1 MSGTTGGKILV
12 AELLAR
18 SVDTVFCVPGES
30 YLAALDA
37 FHDVAD
43 RIRLIVCRHE
53 AGAANMAEA
62 WGKLTGAPGICFVTR
77 GPGACHASIGVHTAK
92 QDSTPL
98 ILFVGQV
105 PRDQREREAFQEV
118 DYRATFADLAKWST
132 EIDDPERIPEIVNRA
147 FMVATTGRPG
157 PVVVALPE
165 DVLQAAT
172 TAAITARVP
181 LHAPAPGGGAV
192 EDTLALLATARRPML
207 LLGGS
212 GWTDPGVEAV
222 AEFARTSSI
231 PVVCGWRR
239 QHLFDNRL
247 PQYVGDAGIGVN
259 PALKARIAE
268 SDVVL
273 ALGTRL
279 GDIVTDGYT
288 TLRAPTPA
296 QAIVHVHQEPGEL
309 GRVYVPRLAI
319 QSDPNAFAIALARRC
334 SLDGTR
340 WRNWCEEARADYERW
355 QLPVPFVGPV
365 DMASIVRWL
374 SEHLPDDA
382 IVANGAGN
390 FAAWLHRFF
399 RYKRRATQLA
409 PTSGAMGYG
418 LPAAIAAKLRSPR
431 STVVAWTGDGCF
443 MMAVQELATVV
454 RHEVPVI
461 VVIVNNSSYG
471 TIRMHQE
478 RHYPGRVVATDLVNA
493 DFVSLA
499 GAFGL
504 RGYRVTRTDEFAP
517 AFIDA
522 EASGKAALIEIVLP
536 TAELSPTM
544 KLARTAH
551 HSSSKRTP

>member
-1 MSGTTGGKILV
+1 MAGVTGGEALV

-37 FHDVAD
+37 FHDAED

-62 WGKLTGAPGICFVTR
+62 WGKLTGTPGICFVTR

-105 PRDQREREAFQEV
+105 PRGQSGRESFQEV
-118 DYRATFADLAKWST
+118 DYRATFANLAKWST
-132 EIDDPERIPEIVNRA
+132 EIDDPERIPEVVNRA
-147 FMVATTGRPG
+147 FMVATSGRPG

-165 DVLQAAT
+165 DLLEAT
-172 TAAITARVP
+172 TAATPAVQTRVHP
-181 LHAPAPGGGAV
+181 PAPSEGAV
-192 EDTLALLATARRPML
+192 EETLALLATAVRPIL

-212 GWTDPGVEAV
+212 GWTDAGAQAV
-222 AEFARTSSI
+222 AAFARASDV

-247 PQYVGDAGIGVN
+247 PQYSGDAGLGIN
-259 PALKARIAE
+259 PALKARIAN

-288 TLRAPTPA
+288 TFHAPVPS
-296 QAIVHVHQEPGEL
+296 QALIHVHQDSGEL

-319 QSDPNAFAIALARRC
+319 QSDPNAFAMALARRAD
-334 SLDGTR
+334 LDGAA
-340 WRNWCEEARADYERW
+340 WRSWRESARADYERW

-374 SEHLPDDA
+374 NDHLPDDA

-418 LPAAIAAKLRSPR
+418 LPAAIAAKLRSPQ

-443 MMAVQELATVV
+443 MMAVQELATIA
-454 RHEVPVI
+454 RHEIPVI
-461 VVIVNNSSYG
+461 VVVVNNGSYG

-478 RHYPGRVVATDLVNA
+478 RHYPGRVVATDLTNP
-493 DFVSLA
+493 DFMALA
-499 GAFGL
+499 SAFGM
-504 RGYRVTRTDEFAP
+504 RGYRVTRTDSFAP

-522 EASGKAALIEIVLP
+522 ESSGKAALIEIVLP
-536 TAELSPTM
+536 TAELSPSM
-544 KLARTAH
+544 KLA
-551 HSSSKRTP
+551 

>member
-1 MSGTTGGKILV
+1 MVGTTGGKILV

-77 GPGACHASIGVHTAK
+77 GPGACHASIGVHTAR

-105 PRDQREREAFQEV
+105 PRDQKERGAFQEV
-118 DYRATFADLAKWST
+118 DYRSTFADLAKWST

-147 FMVATTGRPG
+147 FMVATSGRPG

-165 DVLQAAT
+165 DVLQAASDAT
-172 TAAITARVP
+172 TTRPASLCAA
-181 LHAPAPGGGAV
+181 APADGAV
-192 EDTLALLATARRPML
+192 EETLALLATAKRPML

-212 GWTDPGVEAV
+212 GWTDPGVDAV
-222 AEFARTSSI
+222 AEFAQASGV

-247 PQYVGDAGIGVN
+247 PQYVGDAGIGLN
-259 PALKARIAE
+259 PALKSRIAD
-268 SDVVL
+268 SDLVL

-279 GDIVTDGYT
+279 GEIVTDGYT
-288 TLRAPTPA
+288 TFRVPTPA

-319 QSDPNAFAIALARRC
+319 QCDPNAFAIALTKRSR
-334 SLDGTR
+334 LDGTP
-340 WRNWCEEARADYERW
+340 WRNWCEAARADYEHW
-355 QLPVPFVGPV
+355 QSPVPFVGPV

-374 SEHLPDDA
+374 SGHLPDDA

-390 FAAWLHRFF
+390 FASWLHRFF

-418 LPAAIAAKLRSPR
+418 LPAAIAAKLRNPQSI
-431 STVVAWTGDGCF
+431 VVAWTGDGCF
-443 MMAVQELATVV
+443 MMTVQELATIA
-454 RHEVPVI
+454 RHRVPVI
-461 VVIVNNSSYG
+461 VVVVNNSSYG

-478 RHYPGRVVATDLVNA
+478 RHYPGRVVATELSNP
-493 DFVSLA
+493 DFVALA
-499 GAFGL
+499 AAFGL

-517 AFIDA
+517 AFVDA
-522 EASGKAALIEIVLP
+522 EASGQASLIEIVLP

-544 KLARTAH
+544 KLA
-551 HSSSKRTP
+551 